1 MIGSHNSMSYLPVR
15 QWYLKPFWWTARC
28 QSKTLSE
35 QYRYYEVRLF
45 DFRIRFDKNGDLV
58 FAHGPIE
65 FKGDPRDY
73 LDELNKLARML
84 DAIHCKDGVV
94 ILSPSVYV
102 RLILESN
109 KPMKDREL
117 QEEHFRYFCEDIQK
131 EYPNITFFGG
141 NRKYD
146 WKEIYH
152 FDTDVQLKDLYS
164 STTNIFGGSKDHW
177 TAKLDDLWPWLYAK
191 LRNKKNIRNHKD
203 DDGILFIDYVNI
215 R

>member
-15 QWYLKPFWWTARC
+15 QWYLKPFWWMARC
-28 QSKTLSE
+28 QSKTLME
-35 QYRYYEVRLF
+35 QFCTYEVRLF
-45 DFRIRFDKNGDLV
+45 DIRVRFDKKGDLV

-65 FKGDPRDY
+65 FKGS
-73 LDELNKLARML
+73 LDLSHLNYYPERTGRP
-84 DAIHCKDGVV
+84 I
-94 ILSPSVYV
+94 YV

-109 KPMKDREL
+109 KPMKDQEL

-164 STTNIFGGSKDHW
+164 STTNIFGGPKDHW

-203 DDGILFIDYVNI
+203 EDGILFIDYVNI

>member
-1 MIGSHNSMSYLPVR
+1 M
-15 QWYLKPFWWTARC
+15 ARC

-45 DFRIRFDKNGDLV
+45 DFRVRFDKNGDLV

-73 LDELNKLARML
+73 LDELNKLAGML
-84 DAIHCKDGVV
+84 DAIHCNDGVV

-109 KPMKDREL
+109 KPMKDQKL

-164 STTNIFGGSKDHW
+164 STTNIFGGPKDHW

-191 LRNKKNIRNHKD
+191 LRNKKNIRDYKD
-203 DDGILFIDYVNI
+203 EDGILFIDYVNI

>member
-15 QWYLKPFWWTARC
+15 QWYLKPFGWMARC
-28 QSKTLSE
+28 QSKTLGE
-35 QYRYYEVRLF
+35 QLRTYGVRLF
-45 DFRIRFDKNGDLV
+45 DFRVRFDLCGNLV
-58 FAHGPIE
+58 FAHGPIQ
-65 FKGDPRDY
+65 FKGDVEQY
-73 LDELNKLARML
+73 LSSLALECFRQN
-84 DAIHCKDGVV
+84 I
-94 ILSPSVYV
+94 STVYV
-102 RLILESN
+102 RVILESN
-109 KPMKDREL
+109 KSMWNQEQ
-117 QEEHFRYFCEDIQK
+117 QEEHFRYFCEDIQRK
-131 EYPNITFFGG
+131 YRNITFFGG

-191 LRNKKNIRNHKD
+191 LRNKKNIRNYKD
-203 DDGILFIDYVNI
+203 EDGILFIDYVNI